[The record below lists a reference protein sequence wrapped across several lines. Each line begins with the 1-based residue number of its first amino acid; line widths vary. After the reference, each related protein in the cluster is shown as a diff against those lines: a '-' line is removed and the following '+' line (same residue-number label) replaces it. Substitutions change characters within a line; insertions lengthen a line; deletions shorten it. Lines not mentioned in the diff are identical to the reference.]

1 MENKRKPWFY
11 WMLFLAT
18 AIIVFLLGMLASSI
32 TNRRAEKEYVYKPMV
47 EIKQG
52 EPRNEEWGKT
62 FPANTNPIYKPS
74 IQVSAVNTME
84 MRSSICW
91 RSIPGW

>member
-32 TNRRAEKEYVYKPMV
+32 TNRRAEKEDRKSVV
-47 EIKQG
+47 
-52 EPRNEEWGKT
+52 
-62 FPANTNPIYKPS
+62 
-74 IQVSAVNTME
+74 
-84 MRSSICW
+84 
-91 RSIPGW
+91 